1 MSPEEAL
8 SRAIDNLNHFI
19 KSNTERTQIL
29 EGERTCTR
37 FLIERM
43 HEDLVRLKIKSH
55 DDDFA
60 TQLRMLHNK
69 IDMLTNKTNDIKA
82 DYQQQFDKLEA
93 MLIKI
98 IITLKHT

>member
-1 MSPEEAL
+1 
-8 SRAIDNLNHFI
+8 
-19 KSNTERTQIL
+19 
-29 EGERTCTR
+29 
-37 FLIERM
+37 M
-43 HEDLVRLKIKSH
+43 HGDLVRLKMKSH
-55 DDDFA
+55 DNDFA